1 MPRRIDYRGQ
11 VHTTTAKLAGREA
24 VLAATGNHPYARRH
38 TSGSGEVRALAAGS
52 SVVWIL
58 PGGGARTPG
67 LDALGD
73 PDHVLPM
80 VTEFRDRGDL
90 AAMRRIHL
98 PRVDE
103 ARLAALLPIAEPDHW
118 DFRWTSTPPPVQ
130 PGEDR
135 VVRLDDGA
143 GPAVNQ
149 LLDRALPDTF
159 TRPGGGGIVRWY
171 GAWDGDR
178 LIACGADKS
187 RGGVG
192 TLAAIAVDPDLR
204 GKGIGA
210 ALTAAMARDLARVYD
225 VVALGVMADNH
236 TAGRLYERL
245 GFTSRTPRT
254 SVNLLH

>member
-1 MPRRIDYRGQ
+1 MHI
-11 VHTTTAKLAGREA
+11 TTTALAGREA

-38 TSGSGEVRALAAGS
+38 TSDSGEVRALVTGA

-58 PGGGARTPG
+58 PGGGGRAPT

-80 VTEFRDRGDL
+80 VAELRDRGDL
-90 AAMRRIHL
+90 SAVRRIHL
-98 PRVDE
+98 PRVDQT
-103 ARLAALLPIAEPDHW
+103 RLAALLPIGEPDHW
-118 DFRWTSTPPPVQ
+118 DFRWSAAPPPEQ

-135 VVRLDDGA
+135 VVRLDDA
-143 GPAVNQ
+143 AVPAINQ

-171 GAWDGDR
+171 GVWDGDR

-192 TLAAIAVDPDLR
+192 SLAAIAVDPDHR
-204 GKGIGA
+204 GRGVGA
-210 ALTAAMARDLARVYD
+210 ALTAGMARDLARLYE

-245 GFTSRTPRT
+245 GFTDRTPRT